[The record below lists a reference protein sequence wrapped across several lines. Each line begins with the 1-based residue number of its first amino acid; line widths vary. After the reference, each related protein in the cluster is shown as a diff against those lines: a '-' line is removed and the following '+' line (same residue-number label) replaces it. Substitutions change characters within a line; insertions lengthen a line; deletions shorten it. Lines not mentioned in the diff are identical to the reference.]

1 MVWIILFRIITLNQ
15 FNQMVKCSNMESS
28 EYTEKKNMR
37 EHIIDIARGIFGKF
51 GFKKTTVDDIAHD
64 LGKGKSSI
72 YYYFKS
78 KEEIYKEVINREA
91 EALRSEI
98 YKKVINT
105 EDDPKEKLRNY
116 VLTRMRFLH
125 ELANFNEALKNDY
138 LKNFAF
144 LEKIREKYDKEEHG
158 IIQNILQ
165 EGMNKNIFRLK
176 EAEFAAMAFVTAMKG
191 LEVGLFIKKEYSL
204 ENLEQRLDEMLE
216 IIFYGLVKNNK

>member
-1 MVWIILFRIITLNQ
+1 M
-15 FNQMVKCSNMESS
+15 KSS
-28 EYTEKKNMR
+28 EYTGKENIR
-37 EHIIDIARGIFGKF
+37 EHIIHIARDIFGKF
-51 GFKKTTVDDIAHD
+51 GFKKTTIDDIAHA

-78 KEEIYKEVINREA
+78 KEEIYKEVINKEA
-91 EALRSEI
+91 DALRSEI
-98 YKKVINT
+98 YEKVINT
-105 EDDPKEKLRNY
+105 EDDPKHKLRNY

-125 ELANFNEALKNDY
+125 ELARFNEALKNDY

-144 LEKIREKYDKEEHG
+144 LEKIREKYDMEEHG

-165 EGMNKNIFRLK
+165 EGMNKKIFRLK

-204 ENLEQRLDEMLE
+204 ENLEERLDEMLE
-216 IIFYGLVKNNK
+216 IIFYGLVQNNK